1 MEEQTAAGE
10 KLSVPTDF
18 TAPPLPGNIQKDLM
32 PPSHFTSA
40 VQPSSSVR
48 GVQTSA
54 SVRGVHNQPAAESWS
69 SAAGPGVSNPAAAWL
84 AVSRAQGE
92 VLELRKENQRLMTL
106 QGDSLR
112 GRSRPTDS
120 NGRFV
125 EGGGGGG
132 GGGGE
137 GWMRLEAEWRVRVET
152 QRVEVERLRGQL
164 EALKESEERQRGELR
179 DKDSTLH
186 RQGAELQ
193 TLRCD
198 LGQTRS
204 RLDQVRLELQQS
216 LQENQKIS
224 SQLVTT
230 EKESEEEIR
239 RLRKEEAWSREEAHA
254 LLREAERS
262 RVEEEEEAKRRNI
275 DLTTQMENLQK
286 THQTERQQLIAS
298 HATEME
304 AAAVTRDQLQSSL
317 DAMATQMLQLQSHLG
332 TATAERDALRD
343 QLSQARQELEGQA
356 ATLQNLRGYIGEMS
370 PERGEEERLGDTV
383 QKLSREKEALE
394 KTADLLSVRL
404 KCVNEI
410 LTLQEQKV
418 LHKTL
423 TDPQPPGGGGG
434 GGEAIRLLR
443 LWREKVYSLCVRLRT
458 QELEQKR
465 ERERAASGEKALQE
479 EVQQEQLRS
488 TLLQHSLDDR
498 LAQLRLEEVAA
509 QAGSGIRGRCRP
521 RQGGALTR
529 CSPSVPI
536 ILEEEERWHI
546 ALGGKGRGKAAEILM
561 DGPLES
567 NRGPSSDLGGGPR
580 RFRCVRQS
588 RFADV
593 TSPMTAQRASPQRRR
608 INAPIGLLGRRAA
621 LQKLQLSSRE
631 AAQAD
636 DRVSRLQAELHLLG
650 EEREE
655 LGQELRRTP
664 DLIDKALAQLR
675 ETFGCQL
682 KEQQEELDRSREAL
696 AGALSSQ
703 EEVQRREHETQA
715 RLEEAKARLEE
726 LHSQLL
732 LQQEQSQQALREAE
746 AGLTERLREAES
758 QVNTARREHTKAVMS
773 LRQLDRQVTRE
784 REQGRR
790 DQQLQIDQS
799 QTEIQ
804 DLQRRLKETEMDRN
818 LLLASVQER
827 GHVTE
832 VRRARMSSSRPRD
845 PTHNTETLLSVLG
858 DLKALS
864 SSVVDGSEHEE
875 EEEGEGEGGREASG
889 NCCPTRE
896 EVTGAASLQASRSI
910 PVLIIIVMAI
920 CVPVRGEA
928 GGGALV
934 LMLIG
939 AVRGDHQRCV
949 LDGRPAPQWPGW
961 GRRPGRGVFI
971 DSAVWGALLLGWP
984 WIQLS
989 HPGEGGGMEWG
1000 WSGRAWSQD
1009 RRPDHHRPG
1018 EPGAQTADQTTTDQ
1032 ESLEPRPQT
1041 RPPPTRRAWSP
1052 DHRPDHH
1059 LPGEPGAQTADQTT
1073 TDQESLK
1080 PSPQTRPPQPLCYL
1094 LAPFQLGGAP
1104 GANARTHPM

>member
-18 TAPPLPGNIQKDLM
+18 TAPPLPGNLQKDLM

-92 VLELRKENQRLMTL
+92 VLELRKENQRLMML

-112 GRSRPTDS
+112 GRSRSTDS

-125 EGGGGGG
+125 EGGGGG

-152 QRVEVERLRGQL
+152 QRVEAERLRGQL

-193 TLRCD
+193 NLRGD

-204 RLDQVRLELQQS
+204 RLDQVGLQLQQS

-239 RLRKEEAWSREEAHA
+239 RLRKEEAWSREEAHT

-262 RVEEEEEAKRRNI
+262 REEEEEDAKRRNI

-286 THQTERQQLIAS
+286 THQTERQQLTAS
-298 HATEME
+298 HATETE
-304 AAAVTRDQLQSSL
+304 AAAVARDQLQSSL
-317 DAMATQMLQLQSHLG
+317 DATATQMLQLQSRLG
-332 TATAERDALRD
+332 TATAERDALRE
-343 QLSQARQELEGQA
+343 QLSQARRELEGQT

-370 PERGEEERLGDTV
+370 PERGEEERLGETV

-423 TDPQPPGGGGG
+423 SSDPGPPGGGGG
-434 GGEAIRLLR
+434 GGGGEALRLLR

-465 ERERAASGEKALQE
+465 ERERARSGEEALQE
-479 EVQQEQLRS
+479 EVQQEQLRGA
-488 TLLQHSLDDR
+488 LLQHSLDDR

-509 QAGSGIRGRCRP
+509 QSLKEELASLGRENAELRAWKHRAG
-521 RQGGALTR
+521 A
-529 CSPSVPI
+529 
-536 ILEEEERWHI
+536 
-546 ALGGKGRGKAAEILM
+546 
-561 DGPLES
+561 
-567 NRGPSSDLGGGPR
+567 DLGAAKEALL
-580 RFRCVRQS
+580 RFGAAFAARV
-588 RFADV
+588 ADV
-593 TSPMTAQRASPQRRR
+593 NQSQDQLNAFCQRLTFAKRRVQT
-608 INAPIGLLGRRAA
+608 IQGLLGRRAA

-804 DLQRRLKETEMDRN
+804 DLQRRLKETETDRN

-864 SSVVDGSEHEE
+864 STVVDGSEHEE
-875 EEEGEGEGGREASG
+875 EEEGEGGGGGRVRRGGERQG
-889 NCCPTRE
+889 GE
-896 EVTGAASLQASRSI
+896 EVR
-910 PVLIIIVMAI
+910 
-920 CVPVRGEA
+920 
-928 GGGALV
+928 
-934 LMLIG
+934 
-939 AVRGDHQRCV
+939 
-949 LDGRPAPQWPGW
+949 
-961 GRRPGRGVFI
+961 GRRGG
-971 DSAVWGALLLGWP
+971 
-984 WIQLS
+984 
-989 HPGEGGGMEWG
+989 GEGGG
-1000 WSGRAWSQD
+1000 
-1009 RRPDHHRPG
+1009 
-1018 EPGAQTADQTTTDQ
+1018 
-1032 ESLEPRPQT
+1032 
-1041 RPPPTRRAWSP
+1041 
-1052 DHRPDHH
+1052 
-1059 LPGEPGAQTADQTT
+1059 
-1073 TDQESLK
+1073 
-1080 PSPQTRPPQPLCYL
+1080 
-1094 LAPFQLGGAP
+1094 GG
-1104 GANARTHPM
+1104 GGK

>member
-40 VQPSSSVR
+40 VQTSSSVR

-92 VLELRKENQRLMTL
+92 VLELRKENQRLMML

-112 GRSRPTDS
+112 GRSRSTDS

-125 EGGGGGG
+125 EGGGGG

-152 QRVEVERLRGQL
+152 QRVEAERLRGQL

-204 RLDQVRLELQQS
+204 RLDQVSLELQQS

-224 SQLVTT
+224 SQLVTM

-239 RLRKEEAWSREEAHA
+239 RLRKEEAWSREEAHT
-254 LLREAERS
+254 LLRGAERS
-262 RVEEEEEAKRRNI
+262 REEEEGEAKRRNI

-286 THQTERQQLIAS
+286 THQTERQRLTAS
-298 HATEME
+298 HATETE
-304 AAAVTRDQLQSSL
+304 AAAVARDQLQSSL

-332 TATAERDALRD
+332 TASAERDALRD

-370 PERGEEERLGDTV
+370 PERGEEERLEETV

-423 TDPQPPGGGGG
+423 SDPQPPGGGGD
-434 GGEAIRLLR
+434 GEAIRLLR

-465 ERERAASGEKALQE
+465 ERERARSGEKALQE
-479 EVQQEQLRS
+479 EVQQEQLRG

-509 QAGSGIRGRCRP
+509 QSLKEELASLGRENAELRAWKHRAG
-521 RQGGALTR
+521 A
-529 CSPSVPI
+529 
-536 ILEEEERWHI
+536 
-546 ALGGKGRGKAAEILM
+546 
-561 DGPLES
+561 
-567 NRGPSSDLGGGPR
+567 DLGAAKEALL
-580 RFRCVRQS
+580 RFGAAFAARV
-588 RFADV
+588 ADV
-593 TSPMTAQRASPQRRR
+593 NQSQDQLNAFSQRLTFAKRRVQT
-608 INAPIGLLGRRAA
+608 IQGLLGRRAA

-655 LGQELRRTP
+655 LSQELRRTP

-732 LQQEQSQQALREAE
+732 LQEEQSQQALREAE
-746 AGLTERLREAES
+746 ARLTERLREAES

-790 DQQLQIDQS
+790 DQQLQVDQS

-804 DLQRRLKETEMDRN
+804 NLQRRLKETETDRN

-864 SSVVDGSEHEE
+864 STVVDGSEHEE
-875 EEEGEGEGGREASG
+875 EEEGEGEGGRVRRGGERQG
-889 NCCPTRE
+889 GE
-896 EVTGAASLQASRSI
+896 EVRVSR
-910 PVLIIIVMAI
+910 
-920 CVPVRGEA
+920 
-928 GGGALV
+928 
-934 LMLIG
+934 
-939 AVRGDHQRCV
+939 
-949 LDGRPAPQWPGW
+949 
-961 GRRPGRGVFI
+961 GRREG
-971 DSAVWGALLLGWP
+971 
-984 WIQLS
+984 
-989 HPGEGGGMEWG
+989 GEGGGG
-1000 WSGRAWSQD
+1000 GGGRKGG
-1009 RRPDHHRPG
+1009 R
-1018 EPGAQTADQTTTDQ
+1018 EPTQ
-1032 ESLEPRPQT
+1032 
-1041 RPPPTRRAWSP
+1041 
-1052 DHRPDHH
+1052 
-1059 LPGEPGAQTADQTT
+1059 LP
-1073 TDQESLK
+1073 SV
-1080 PSPQTRPPQPLCYL
+1080 
-1094 LAPFQLGGAP
+1094 
-1104 GANARTHPM
+1104 

>member
-40 VQPSSSVR
+40 VQTSSSVR
-48 GVQTSA
+48 RVQTSA

-92 VLELRKENQRLMTL
+92 VLELRKENQRLMML

-112 GRSRPTDS
+112 GRSRSTDS

-125 EGGGGGG
+125 EGGGGG

-186 RQGAELQ
+186 RQGAELE
-193 TLRCD
+193 TLRCE

-224 SQLVTT
+224 SQLVTM

-239 RLRKEEAWSREEAHA
+239 RLRKEEAWSREEAHT
-254 LLREAERS
+254 LLQGAERS
-262 RVEEEEEAKRRNI
+262 REEKEKEAKRRNI

-286 THQTERQQLIAS
+286 THQTERQQLTAS
-298 HATEME
+298 HATETE
-304 AAAVTRDQLQSSL
+304 AAAVARDQLQSSL

-332 TATAERDALRD
+332 TASAERDALRD

-370 PERGEEERLGDTV
+370 PERGEEERLEETV

-423 TDPQPPGGGGG
+423 SDPQPPGGGD
-434 GGEAIRLLR
+434 GEALRLLR

-458 QELEQKR
+458 QELEQKK
-465 ERERAASGEKALQE
+465 ERERARSGEKALQE
-479 EVQQEQLRS
+479 EVQQEQLRG

-509 QAGSGIRGRCRP
+509 QSLKEELASLGRENAELRAWKHRAG
-521 RQGGALTR
+521 A
-529 CSPSVPI
+529 
-536 ILEEEERWHI
+536 
-546 ALGGKGRGKAAEILM
+546 
-561 DGPLES
+561 
-567 NRGPSSDLGGGPR
+567 DLGAAKEALL
-580 RFRCVRQS
+580 RFGAAFAARV
-588 RFADV
+588 ADV
-593 TSPMTAQRASPQRRR
+593 NQSQDQLNAFSQRLTFAKRRVQT
-608 INAPIGLLGRRAA
+608 IQGLLGRRAA

-655 LGQELRRTP
+655 LSQELRRTP

-790 DQQLQIDQS
+790 DQQLQVDQS

-804 DLQRRLKETEMDRN
+804 NLQRRLKETETDRN

-864 SSVVDGSEHEE
+864 STVVDGSEHEE
-875 EEEGEGEGGREASG
+875 EEEGEGDGGR
-889 NCCPTRE
+889 
-896 EVTGAASLQASRSI
+896 ASRSV

-920 CVPVRGEA
+920 CVPVRGQA
-928 GGGALV
+928 GGGGGGGGGGALV

-949 LDGRPAPQWPGW
+949 LDGRAAPQ
-961 GRRPGRGVFI
+961 GRLMEMVVMEVVVMEVVVVVTEGLVVMEVVVVVTEGPVVMEVVVVVTEGPVVMEVLKVAVVMKET
-971 DSAVWGALLLGWP
+971 AVW
-984 WIQLS
+984 S
-989 HPGEGGGMEWG
+989 GEAEQ
-1000 WSGRAWSQD
+1000 SCCSV
-1009 RRPDHHRPG
+1009 G
-1018 EPGAQTADQTTTDQ
+1018 EPGAQTADQTTTYQ
-1032 ESLEPRPQT
+1032 ESLKPSPQT

-1052 DHRPDHH
+1052 DRRPDHH
-1059 LPGEPGAQTADQTT
+1059 LPGEPEAQTADQTT
-1073 TDQESLK
+1073 TYQESLK
-1080 PSPQTRPPQPLCYL
+1080 PRPQTRPPPTRR
-1094 LAPFQLGGAP
+1094 A
-1104 GANARTHPM
+1104 